1 MGKFLMR
8 MEQKYG
14 KYALNNLPLLLV
26 ACSGIGTLLQM
37 VLPGVVEYL
46 YLNPYLVLH
55 GQVWRLF
62 TWILVPDSI
71 IGIGSGA
78 QMMLD
83 MLLYLFILYCYYI
96 LGSNLQ
102 FAMGKFRYN
111 IYIFSGLLFTVI
123 GSFVLYGVGSVQ
135 FAEVIEHLGDNGA
148 KDVFTIY
155 GTTVING
162 ESVYLPALWF
172 RQIST
177 DYIKMSMLL
186 AIATIYPN
194 AVFRINFLI
203 PIKAKWLGIFYA
215 AILAYSFLMGNIA
228 SRIIIVAS
236 LLNFILFFFAT
247 RDYRRISP
255 KEQKRKME
263 YRQKVYQAQR
273 AGNTATYQGRTVIT
287 RHKCAIC
294 GRTELDDETLEFR
307 YCSKCEGNYEYCNE
321 HLYTHEHVRRIV
333 PGQAVKPEE

>member
-14 KYALNNLPLLLV
+14 RYAPDNLPLLLV
-26 ACSGIGTLLQM
+26 ACSVAGYFLQM

-55 GQVWRLF
+55 GQIWRLF
-62 TWILVPDSI
+62 TWVLVPD
-71 IGIGSGA
+71 GGFGSGIYGLL
-78 QMMLD
+78 MMA
-83 MLLYLFILYCYYI
+83 FVLYCYYI
-96 LGSNLQ
+96 LGCNLQ
-102 FAMGKFRYN
+102 FAMGKFRFSL
-111 IYIFSGLLFTVI
+111 YIFSGLIFTVI
-123 GSFVLYGVGSVQ
+123 GSFVLYGVANFQ
-135 FAEVIEHLGDNGA
+135 FAEVMEYLGEDGA
-148 KDVFTIY
+148 KDVFTLY
-155 GTTVING
+155 GSVKVNG
-162 ESVYLPALWF
+162 ESLELPTYWF

-203 PIKAKWLGIFYA
+203 PIKAKWLGIFYVA
-215 AILAYSFLMGNIA
+215 LLAYSFLMGNIS

-236 LLNFILFFFAT
+236 LLNFIVFFFST

-263 YRQKVYQAQR
+263 YRQKVRQAQH

-294 GRTELDDETLEFR
+294 GRTELDDEMLEFR
-307 YCSKCEGNYEYCNE
+307 YCSKCEGNYEYCTD

-333 PGQAVKPEE
+333 PGATIKPEE